1 MAVDIFMQI
10 EKVNG
15 ESADSKFKGAIEVLS
30 WSWGLT
36 QSGTTHTG
44 SGSGAGKVNVQDLSF
59 TKFVDTASPVL
70 LQKCCDGT
78 PFTKAT
84 LTLRKAGA
92 TPLVYMVIT
101 LQNVLISSVSLATA
115 ASDDRQTEVVTLNF
129 GQFSYAYTPQKAD
142 GSGGAAITTTW
153 NIPGNSPS

>member
-15 ESADSKFKGAIEVLS
+15 ESTDHKFKGAIEVLH

-44 SGSGAGKVNVQDLSF
+44 TGSGAGKVNVQDLSF

-101 LQNVLISSVSLATA
+101 LQNVLISSVSLATS

-129 GQFSYAYTPQKAD
+129 GQFSYAYTPQKPD

-153 NIPGNSPS
+153 NITGNSPS

>member
-10 EKVNG
+10 DTVKG
-15 ESADSKFKGAIEVLS
+15 ESTDSKFKDSIEVAS

-36 QSGTTHTG
+36 QSGTTHAG
-44 SGSGAGKVNVQDLSF
+44 QGSGAGKVNVQDLSF

-70 LQKCCDGT
+70 LQHCCKGQH
-78 PFTKAT
+78 FSKAT
-84 LTLRKAGA
+84 LTMRKAGSS
-92 TPLVYMVIT
+92 PLVYLVIE
-101 LQNVLISSVSLATA
+101 LKNVLISSVSLATA

-129 GQFSYAYTPQKAD
+129 GQFSYSYTPQKAD
-142 GSGGAAITTTW
+142 GSGGAAIQTTW

>member
-10 EKVNG
+10 DKVTG
-15 ESADSKFKGAIEVLS
+15 ESTDSKFKGAIDVVS

-44 SGSGAGKVNVQDLSF
+44 GGSGAGKVNVQDLSF
-59 TKFVDTASPVL
+59 TKFVDSSSPVL

-78 PFTKAT
+78 HFSKAT
-84 LTLRKAGA
+84 LTMRKAGA
-92 TPLVYMVIT
+92 SPLVYLTLT
-101 LQNVLISSVSLATA
+101 LQNILISSVSLATA

>member
-10 EKVNG
+10 DKVNG
-15 ESADSKFKGAIEVLS
+15 ESTDSKFKGAIEVVS

-59 TKFVDTASPVL
+59 TKFVDTSSPVL
-70 LQKCCDGT
+70 VQKCCDGT

-129 GQFSYAYTPQKAD
+129 GQFSYAYTTQKPD

>member
-10 EKVNG
+10 PKVNG
-15 ESADSKFKGAIEVLS
+15 ESADKKFANAIEVLS

-44 SGSGAGKVNVQDLSF
+44 AGSGAGKVNVQDLSF

-70 LQKCCDGT
+70 LQSCCSGV
-78 PFTKAT
+78 PFPTAT
-84 LTLRKAGA
+84 LTMRKAGGSQ
-92 TPLVYMVIT
+92 LVYMVIT
-101 LQNVLISSVSLATA
+101 LTNVLISSVSLATA
-115 ASDDRQTEVVTLNF
+115 HGDDRQTEVVSLNF
-129 GQFSYAYTPQKAD
+129 GQFKYEYTPQKAD

-153 NIPGNSPS
+153 NIPGNSPA